1 MTTTSTTPVEQRT
14 LAWRSLV
21 RLAVVVDLVLLLT
34 QGAVRQDRE
43 ALAVAAAVL
52 LGAGLLRLRGGLA
65 GLLLLCLA
73 FANLALWML
82 PAAIGNAGHREGL
95 VGILLP
101 ATLAASSLAG
111 LVAGLVA
118 IARRNNPA
126 TSAGA
131 ARWAGLATVGAV
143 AVVLVVAAMLGP
155 GPAQTS
161 GASELVLDL
170 SNTAFHPTTLTA
182 PSGQVTVHLS
192 NHDLF
197 WHTFTIDRP
206 GVNVD
211 VPVGGV
217 RRASFTIPPGTYQFY
232 CRIPGHKQAGMVGTL
247 TIR

>member
-1 MTTTSTTPVEQRT
+1 MTTSTAPVEQRT
-14 LAWRSLV
+14 FAWRSLV
-21 RLAVVVDLVLLLT
+21 RLAVAVDLVLLLT

-43 ALAVAAAVL
+43 ALAVAAAML
-52 LGAGLLRLRGGLA
+52 LGAWLLRLRSGLA

-82 PAAIGNAGHREGL
+82 PAAISNAGHREGL

-101 ATLAASSLAG
+101 AALAASSLVG

-118 IARRNNPA
+118 IARRNGTA
-126 TSAGA
+126 SSAGA
-131 ARWAGLATVGAV
+131 VRGAGLAAVGAV
-143 AVVLVVAAMLGP
+143 AVVLVVAAVLGP
-155 GPAQTS
+155 GPAQTA

-217 RRASFTIPPGTYQFY
+217 RRASFTIPPGTYEFY

-247 TIR
+247 IVG